1 MQDVHWNVPDSF
13 PTGKKKLLITCH
25 FPGLARREDIPGSP
39 AGAAQ
44 TFLSSLTNVRRK
56 TPKQGCG
63 PLCDFPSIT
72 PSLPPFFY
80 HLSLLWRLDLP
91 QGAPLKLI
99 RSITHLLIINW
110 KDPRAQSCQEGGGDR
125 SVGGFYKTGTFQ
137 FSLRRGERED
147 DGRTEKR
154 LGAADK
160 TLQRRVIWRQTA
172 AVRLLYPLNDWRK
185 TECVWLFSDCP
196 APICLFSRGIHT
208 WPHQTPIKNEA
219 NLKRIVQ

>member
-1 MQDVHWNVPDSF
+1 MQDVHWNVTLF
-13 PTGKKKLLITCH
+13 PLAKKKLLITCH

-72 PSLPPFFY
+72 PSLPPFSY

-99 RSITHLLIINW
+99 RSITHLLIINR

-125 SVGGFYKTGTFQ
+125 SVGGILQNWHFSIFSEERWTWGRRADRETVRSGRQDSPATCHLKTNCCCPF
-137 FSLRRGERED
+137 
-147 DGRTEKR
+147 
-154 LGAADK
+154 
-160 TLQRRVIWRQTA
+160 TLPSEW
-172 AVRLLYPLNDWRK
+172 LKKDWV
-185 TECVWLFSDCP
+185 CVTVQWLSSTNMFVLMRDTH
-196 APICLFSRGIHT
+196 LT
-208 WPHQTPIKNEA
+208 TPNSY
-219 NLKRIVQ
+219 